1 MANLWWET
9 NPDKTKRRNTRN
21 LLISNYFN
29 NVSSTRG
36 NSERFQRRNPVT
48 HRKKGRARQ
57 PNNAVRAGLNKWLIT
72 LIIRVRESAAAP
84 RSGQRKYWASGV
96 GAAFSYP
103 VHRWRI
109 SCKCRDYKTHRRIK
123 VKLGASVDNMFFHEL
138 PNLINKRFVLVLCR
152 NRCNVLM
159 VKILSHYVWVPRPS
173 EFSAT
178 IFQTTDIGIIK
189 VYIT

>member
-1 MANLWWET
+1 MFKGKLSTVPCWCLTTSTRHNLFEMGANGLVDVFAQTLVRT

-21 LLISNYFN
+21 SLISNYFN

-57 PNNAVRAGLNKWLIT
+57 PNNAERAGLNKWLIT
-72 LIIRVRESAAAP
+72 LIIRVRERAAAP

-96 GAAFSYP
+96 GAAFSCP

-109 SCKCRDYKTHRRIK
+109 SCKCRDYKPHRLIR
-123 VKLGASVDNMFFHEL
+123 VKLGASVD
-138 PNLINKRFVLVLCR
+138 
-152 NRCNVLM
+152 
-159 VKILSHYVWVPRPS
+159 
-173 EFSAT
+173 
-178 IFQTTDIGIIK
+178 
-189 VYIT
+189 